1 MSELPLFPL
10 HTVLFPQGVLP
21 LRIFEPR
28 YVDMIGHCM
37 REGDSFGVVLIHSG
51 AEVGDVAETAA
62 VGTSARIID
71 FNNLPDGLLGITCR
85 GERKFRVLERWQ
97 RPDGLYV
104 GRIEYLEAETRVAV
118 PQKYHALVDLLR
130 KMLPA
135 LGEPYASMPGDF
147 ADASWVGSRL
157 AELMPLSPPD
167 KLKLLLLDDPIAR
180 LEWLGRVRV
189 VPAGLA

>member
-10 HTVLFPQGVLP
+10 STVLFPQGVLP

-28 YVDMIGHCM
+28 YVDMIGRCM
-37 REGDSFGVVLIHSG
+37 REGDTFGVVLIHSG
-51 AEVGDVAETAA
+51 AEVGDVGETAG

-71 FNNLPDGLLGITCR
+71 FNNLPGGLLGVTCR
-85 GERKFRVLERWQ
+85 GERKFRVLERSQ

-104 GRIEYLEAETRVAV
+104 GEVEYLEPETRVAV
-118 PQKYHALVDLLR
+118 PQKYRALVDLLR

-135 LGEPYASMPGDF
+135 FGEPYASMPADF

-157 AELMPLSPPD
+157 AELMPVSLAD
-167 KLKLLLLDDPIAR
+167 KLKLLQLDDPIAR
-180 LEWLGRVRV
+180 LDWFGRLRV
-189 VPAGLA
+189 VPAGSA